1 VNADYTNPLLHLN
14 DQDGTY
20 PPSWYAATAVGIPQ
34 AQTLKGDH
42 QCDVAVVGGGFTG
55 LSAALHLAERGYS
68 VILLDAHRIGWGA
81 SGRNGGQVGTGQRV
95 AQDELEQTVDSALA
109 HDAWQVAQDAK
120 ALVKDLI
127 ARHDIP
133 CDYRSGSIH
142 ANHRQRFDHHSQNYV
157 ALLNEKYGYD
167 EIRYVPPEEMRLLV
181 GSNDY
186 SAGTL
191 DMGAGHLHPLN
202 YALGIARAAI
212 GAGARLYEHSEVTRV
227 EEGTPARVY
236 ASNGRVSAGYVLFAC
251 NGYIGP
257 LEKSISRHVMP
268 INNYIIAT
276 EPLGDDI
283 ARKLIANGAC
293 VADSRFVVNYFRC
306 SADSRML
313 FGGGE
318 SYGYRFPR
326 DIKSFVRKYML
337 KIYPDLKEAK
347 VEYGWGGTLAITM
360 SRLPF
365 FQRHSGNIYSASGY
379 SGSGVA
385 LATGAGAML
394 AEAIDGVASRFD
406 VMNRLPT
413 PGFPG
418 GAMLRSP
425 LLALA
430 MTWYALRDRL

>member
-1 VNADYTNPLLHLN
+1 
-14 DQDGTY
+14 
-20 PPSWYAATAVGIPQ
+20 
-34 AQTLKGDH
+34 
-42 QCDVAVVGGGFTG
+42 
-55 LSAALHLAERGYS
+55 
-68 VILLDAHRIGWGA
+68 
-81 SGRNGGQVGTGQRV
+81 
-95 AQDELEQTVDSALA
+95 
-109 HDAWQVAQDAK
+109 
-120 ALVKDLI
+120 
-127 ARHDIP
+127 
-133 CDYRSGSIH
+133 
-142 ANHRQRFDHHSQNYV
+142 
-157 ALLNEKYGYD
+157 
-167 EIRYVPPEEMRLLV
+167 MR
-181 GSNDY
+181 
-186 SAGTL
+186 
-191 DMGAGHLHPLN
+191 
-202 YALGIARAAI
+202 
-212 GAGARLYEHSEVTRV
+212 AGARLYERSEVTRI
-227 EEGTPARVY
+227 EKGLLPACIPPK
-236 ASNGRVSAGYVLFAC
+236 GCVSAGYVLYAC

-306 SADSRML
+306 SADNRML

-347 VEYGWGGTLAITM
+347 VEYGWGGTPCHHHVTPA
-360 SRLPF
+360 F

-394 AEAIDGVASRFD
+394 AEAVDGVASRFD

-418 GAMLRSP
+418 AACCDHP
-425 LLALA
+425 C
-430 MTWYALRDRL
+430 WPWP